1 MFMFLQENDF
11 VQFMSDPENA
21 INVTPPPSKDEW
33 VLDSPAVLQLNDN
46 NFKNT
51 VSSNQPIL
59 VMFYAPCKWLLFRS
73 Y

>member
-1 MFMFLQENDF
+1 MILQENDF

-33 VLDSPAVLQLNDN
+33 ILNSSAVLQLTDN

-51 VSSNQPIL
+51 VSSDQPIL
-59 VMFYAPCKWLLFRS
+59 VMFYAPCKHFIF
-73 Y
+73 